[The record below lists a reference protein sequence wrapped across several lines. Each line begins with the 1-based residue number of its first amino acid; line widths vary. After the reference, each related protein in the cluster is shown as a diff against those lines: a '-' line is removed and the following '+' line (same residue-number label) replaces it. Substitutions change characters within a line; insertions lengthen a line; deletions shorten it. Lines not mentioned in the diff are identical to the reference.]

1 MSVLDPFRS
10 SALIQQESLGQI
22 VAVLDAGWPAGPTF
36 FNALSTLTESLC
48 LYDHVYFDPLR
59 MHLRSD
65 VPLGAKMLQESPFVR
80 LLLSE
85 GALELFPESS
95 FIDAALAKEGRD
107 YTYVHFIRDYV
118 WTGSSAFWS
127 EPEGERERLQLY
139 CEIVDSAYPLLTHP
153 SLVPQAKSSIVFGPE
168 SLLLLLGRQL
178 RLSNQD
184 LIFLEGLNHQSLA
197 LFTLCRNL
205 RIHLQPFYL
214 SLPHQLGTL
223 DQNNSR
229 AVTLYRQILEEI
241 EKRDGS
247 AAAIAGQVETPDQS
261 GFQRISV
268 PALVGQLLARC
279 VDQSSAI
286 GLELLVLR
294 RLRTGFRSY
303 VREFDQRWS
312 EAKTKEQL
320 WNLGKEWN
328 AAITKL
334 GEKQDRPSTRLIY
347 TIWDILKDPVNIL
360 KSIGDKLATRGRE
373 ESIIRRV
380 DGLHDFWRDL
390 AKAPT
395 DKVTNANLAHLF
407 PKRLDDEVW
416 DLAGKLADSL
426 NRRLPGPD
434 AADGEG
440 AGPPTIS

>member
-1 MSVLDPFRS
+1 MSALDRFRS
-10 SALIQQESLGQI
+10 STLIQQESLGQI
-22 VAVLDAGWPAGPTF
+22 VVVLDAGWPAGPTF

-59 MHLRSD
+59 MHERSD

-80 LLLSE
+80 LLISE
-85 GALELFPESS
+85 GALELFPDSS
-95 FIDAALAKEGRD
+95 VIDAALVEEGRD
-107 YTYVHFIRDYV
+107 YDYADFITDYV
-118 WTGSSAFWS
+118 WTGVSAFWS
-127 EPEGERERLQLY
+127 EPDGERGRLQLY
-139 CEIVDSAYPLLTHP
+139 SEIVDSAYPLLTHER
-153 SLVPQAKSSIVFGPE
+153 LVPEVE
-168 SLLLLLGRQL
+168 SGLVDGKAYLMLLLGRKL
-178 RLSNQD
+178 GLSNQD

-229 AVTLYRQILEEI
+229 AASLYRQLLEQI
-241 EKRDGS
+241 ETRDCS
-247 AAAIAGQVETPDQS
+247 AAAVAGAVEAPEPS
-261 GFQRISV
+261 GFQRIKV
-268 PALVGQLLARC
+268 PALVGQLLDRC

-286 GLELLVLR
+286 GLELLTLR
-294 RLRTGFRSY
+294 RLRAGFRSY

-347 TIWDILKDPVNIL
+347 IIWDILKNPVKIL
-360 KSIGDKLATRGRE
+360 EAVGDKLADRGKE

-380 DGLHDFWRDL
+380 DGLHDFWKDL

-395 DKVTNANLAHLF
+395 DKVTAANLAHLF

-426 NRRLPGPD
+426 DRGCARQR
-434 AADGEG
+434 
-440 AGPPTIS
+440 TI

>member
-1 MSVLDPFRS
+1 MSALDPFRS
-10 SALIQQESLGQI
+10 STLLQQETLGQI
-22 VAVLDAGWPAGPTF
+22 VTVLEAGWPAGPTF

-65 VPLGAKMLQESPFVR
+65 AVPAGAKMLQQSSFVR
-80 LLLSE
+80 LLVSE
-85 GALELFPESS
+85 GALELFPDSPVV
-95 FIDAALAKEGRD
+95 DAALAEEGRD
-107 YTYVHFIRDYV
+107 YDHVDFMSDYV
-118 WTGSSAFWS
+118 WTGGSSFWS
-127 EPEGERERLQLY
+127 TPEGERERLQLY
-139 CEIVDSAYPLLTHP
+139 SEIVDSAFPLLTHER
-153 SLVPQAKSSIVFGPE
+153 LVPEEESGLVDAQAY
-168 SLLLLLGRQL
+168 LLLLIGRQL
-178 RLSNQD
+178 GLSNKD

-205 RIHLQPFYL
+205 RIHLQPFFL
-214 SLPHQLGTL
+214 MLPHQLGTL

-229 AVTLYRQILEEI
+229 AASLYRQLLAEI
-241 EKRDGS
+241 EKRDRS
-247 AAAIAGQVETPDQS
+247 AAAVAGEVQPPEPS
-261 GFQRISV
+261 GFQRIEV

-279 VDQSSAI
+279 IDQSSAI
-286 GLELLVLR
+286 GLELLTLR
-294 RLRTGFRSY
+294 RLRAGFRSY

-347 TIWDILKDPVNIL
+347 IIWDILKSPAKIL
-360 KSIGDKLATRGRE
+360 EAVGDKLADRGKE

-390 AKAPT
+390 ADAPT
-395 DKVTNANLAHLF
+395 DKVTAANLARLF

-426 NRRLPGPD
+426 DRRSARRG
-434 AADGEG
+434 
-440 AGPPTIS
+440 TI